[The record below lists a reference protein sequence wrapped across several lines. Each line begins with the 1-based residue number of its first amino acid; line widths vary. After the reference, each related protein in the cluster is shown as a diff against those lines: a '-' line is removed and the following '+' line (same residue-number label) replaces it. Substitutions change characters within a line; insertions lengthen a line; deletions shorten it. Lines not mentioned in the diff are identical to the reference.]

1 MDKGNQ
7 STWVNIVTGFEDFIE
22 VFGIFFMDGFKNVLS
37 FLEFWSVMNNFR
49 IVNFYFLFRKIV
61 VKSEIA

>member
-1 MDKGNQ
+1 
-7 STWVNIVTGFEDFIE
+7 
-22 VFGIFFMDGFKNVLS
+22 MDGFKNVLS